1 MKVSLPSFC
10 AKLSTGAISAFRVE
24 LASAVQISSFTL
36 LLLSSRSEYLSC
48 CVVFTSCLF
57 LKVSVA
63 VGRKSVAQVYRRS
76 SLSAVPGHE

>member
-10 AKLSTGAISAFRVE
+10 SKLSTGAISAFRVE

-36 LLLSSRSEYLSC
+36 LLLSEYLSC
-48 CVVFTSCLF
+48 RVVFTSCLF

>member
-36 LLLSSRSEYLSC
+36 LLLSRSEYLSC
-48 CVVFTSCLF
+48 RVVFTSCLF